1 MARKPGRV
9 QLALVKGWTN
19 LDPKWLP
26 FADAATA
33 ELPLSRILR
42 LGLFQFAVGMAAALL
57 TGTLNRVMIV
67 ELHVPTT
74 LVAIMVSIPLL
85 VAPFRA
91 FLGFRSDTYRS
102 ALGWR
107 RVPFIWFGSL
117 IQFGGLAIMPFA
129 LILLSGDT
137 HGSVAQAR
145 IVAALAFLLVGA
157 GAYITQTAGLSLAND
172 LAPPAVRPRIIA
184 LLYIMLLL
192 GIVGSA
198 LIFGVLLRDFSEL
211 KLIKVVQGA
220 AMVTMIL
227 NMIALWKQ
235 EPRTPMSRAEIAE
248 PRPEFRQAWKVFVA
262 GGDAIRLLVV
272 VACGTFAFNMQDVL
286 LEPYGAEILG
296 LSVSSTT
303 ALTAIF
309 SLGSIAA
316 FAVAGR
322 TLLRGTDPG
331 RLTAVG
337 LLLGAAGFVGVVFA
351 APLGS
356 ATLFRCGTAVIG
368 FGEGLF
374 AVGTLTF
381 AMNLRDATQ
390 HGIAL
395 GAWGAVFAVSEGLA
409 LASSGLLYDVLAPLT
424 RAGRFG
430 EALSAPSVPYSVVY
444 HLEVA
449 LLFVTLI
456 ALSPLVAPLG
466 ASRRTVSPRTRFG
479 LADLPG

>member
-1 MARKPGRV
+1 MTAK
-9 QLALVKGWTN
+9 KGGKLQRLFVSGFTQ

-26 FADAATA
+26 FADAATE

-91 FLGFRSDTYRS
+91 LLGFRSDTYRS

-117 IQFGGLAIMPFA
+117 IQFGGLAVMPFA

-137 HGSVAQAR
+137 HGSVAGAR
-145 IVAALAFLLVGA
+145 TVAALAFLLVGA
-157 GAYITQTAGLSLAND
+157 GAYVTQTAGLALAND
-172 LAPPAVRPRIIA
+172 LAPPRVRPRVVA
-184 LLYIMLLL
+184 LLYVMLLL

-198 LIFGVLLRDFSEL
+198 LIFGLLLRDFNQL

-220 AMVTMIL
+220 AMVTMGL

-235 EPRTPMSRAEIAE
+235 EPRTPMSREEIAE
-248 PRPEFRQAWKVFVA
+248 PRPRFRDAWRVFVA

-272 VACGTFAFNMQDVL
+272 VALGTFAFNMQDVL

-296 LSVSSTT
+296 LSVGSTT

-309 SLGSIAA
+309 SMGSILA
-316 FAVAGR
+316 FVVAGR
-322 TLLRGTDPG
+322 SLLRGTDPG

-337 LLLGAAGFVGVVFA
+337 VLIGALGFASVVFA
-351 APLGS
+351 APLS
-356 ATLFRCGTAVIG
+356 LAWLFRCGTSLIG

-409 LASSGLLYDVLAPLT
+409 LASSGLLYDFLAPLS
-424 RAGRFG
+424 RAGRLG

-444 HLEVA
+444 HLEIG
-449 LLFVTLI
+449 LLFVTLV
-456 ALSPLVAPLG
+456 ALGPLVAPLG
-466 ASRRTVSPRTRFG
+466 APRRVASRGRFG